1 MKSEGAYDANKGE
14 EGTYGEPSNHHRRPQ
29 PPLAPSQGMRR
40 GEGTNGNH
48 DHSGQQNET
57 VCCLQCG
64 EPFGPASRE
73 ITVRSTGTGATGEDL
88 FRLHG
93 PVAAE
98 AVAMTIISF
107 ADEYRKRVGLKIPH
121 SNA

>member
-1 MKSEGAYDANKGE
+1 MESEGAYDANKGE

-73 ITVRSTGTGATGEDL
+73 ITVRSTGTGQLASIHFDCMDQWQ
-88 FRLHG
+88 RR
-93 PVAAE
+93 P
-98 AVAMTIISF
+98 S
-107 ADEYRKRVGLKIPH
+107 R
-121 SNA
+121 